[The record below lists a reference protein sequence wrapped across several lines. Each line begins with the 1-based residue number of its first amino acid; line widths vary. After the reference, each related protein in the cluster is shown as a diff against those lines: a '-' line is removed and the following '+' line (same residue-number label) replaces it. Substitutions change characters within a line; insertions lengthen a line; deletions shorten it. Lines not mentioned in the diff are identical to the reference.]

1 MARHKDIELKAW
13 YNHTSV
19 YLDFVFQLSF
29 EARPYN
35 FSLAGLET
43 IRDTGDGADVVS
55 HGKEDQ
61 FLVDEIGV

>member
-1 MARHKDIELKAW
+1 MSI
-13 YNHTSV
+13 
-19 YLDFVFQLSF
+19 YLDFFFQLSF

-55 HGKEDQ
+55 HGKENQ